1 MTRSLTRFVPRAAIF
16 VGAAILVGAAML
28 FGCTSATK
36 AGAVSPDDST
46 GETTGRGIEDFFVGR
61 FPGVEVAR
69 DPSGG
74 ITVRIRGA
82 STILGSSEPLYIID
96 GARVQSGPGG
106 LLFLDPGDIK
116 KIEVLKD
123 IGSTSLYGSEGA
135 NGVILI
141 TTKRAR

>member
-1 MTRSLTRFVPRAAIF
+1 MSHSLFHRIRIGSIVLCGAVLLNGCSSATRGGLEEEP
-16 VGAAILVGAAML
+16 G
-28 FGCTSATK
+28 TSA
-36 AGAVSPDDST
+36 D
-46 GETTGRGIEDFFVGR
+46 GRSIEDLFAGR

-69 DPSGG
+69 VPTGG
-74 ITVRIRGA
+74 ITIRIRGTA
-82 STILGSSEPLYIID
+82 TFMGSSEPLYIID

-106 LLFLDPGDIK
+106 LLFLEPGDIS

-135 NGVILI
+135 NGVVII

>member
-1 MTRSLTRFVPRAAIF
+1 MIGFKSAGIGAFLLSVALIAGCSSGTRTGTDSAPRPAPDQIDSN
-16 VGAAILVGAAML
+16 VGASGNGVQELL
-28 FGCTSATK
+28 
-36 AGAVSPDDST
+36 
-46 GETTGRGIEDFFVGR
+46 VGR

-69 DPSGG
+69 APAGG

-82 STILGSSEPLYIID
+82 STIMGSAEPLYIID

-106 LLFLDPGDIK
+106 LLFLDPGDIR

-123 IGSTSLYGSEGA
+123 IGSTSYYGSEGA